1 MIERVKGLIEKKGS
15 NSVILVVNG
24 IGLEINMS
32 INALESLP
40 PVGKEIQVLTFLNV
54 REDLLELYGF
64 VNRLERKTFLLL
76 ISISGIGPKLA
87 LTILSGISTDNLKN
101 SIIAGDVPSLT
112 RIPGVGSKTAKRI
125 IIELKEKFITIDRDQ
140 LGIAEEKQIITVNA
154 ENENHSQARFAS
166 LDKNII
172 EPLEKQW
179 GFIEVEK
186 VGRNISEAVEGY
198 LERNHQQKRF
208 KGFDWEFKLIQDDA
222 ANAWC
227 MPGGKICFYTGILEY
242 TKDENGLAVV
252 MGHEIAHA
260 IARHGNERMSK
271 AIAAQMGGVALSVA
285 LMNQST
291 QTQELFKEAYGISS
305 GLSGLA
311 FSRRNELES
320 DKLGLVFMHLAGYD
334 ATKAP
339 DFWVRMTQNKQ
350 QIPAFLSTHP
360 SGDKRIEEIRSFLAS
375 EKFQKYTSK

>member
-1 MIERVKGLIEKKGS
+1 MKRFAIFITGCLLFGCTKVPVSGRRQLNLLPESDLIEMS
-15 NSVILVVNG
+15 SSQYTQILDQSIVIENTP
-24 IGLEINMS
+24 
-32 INALESLP
+32 ES
-40 PVGKEIQVLTFLNV
+40 
-54 REDLLELYGF
+54 EL
-64 VNRLERKTFLLL
+64 
-76 ISISGIGPKLA
+76 
-87 LTILSGISTDNLKN
+87 
-101 SIIAGDVPSLT
+101 
-112 RIPGVGSKTAKRI
+112 
-125 IIELKEKFITIDRDQ
+125 
-140 LGIAEEKQIITVNA
+140 
-154 ENENHSQARFAS
+154 
-166 LDKNII
+166 
-172 EPLEKQW
+172 
-179 GFIEVEK
+179 VEK

>member
-1 MIERVKGLIEKKGS
+1 MKRFSIFITGCLLFGCTKVPVSGRRQLNLLSESDLIEMS
-15 NSVILVVNG
+15 SSQYTQILDQSIVIENTP
-24 IGLEINMS
+24 
-32 INALESLP
+32 ES
-40 PVGKEIQVLTFLNV
+40 
-54 REDLLELYGF
+54 EL
-64 VNRLERKTFLLL
+64 
-76 ISISGIGPKLA
+76 
-87 LTILSGISTDNLKN
+87 
-101 SIIAGDVPSLT
+101 
-112 RIPGVGSKTAKRI
+112 
-125 IIELKEKFITIDRDQ
+125 
-140 LGIAEEKQIITVNA
+140 
-154 ENENHSQARFAS
+154 
-166 LDKNII
+166 
-172 EPLEKQW
+172 
-179 GFIEVEK
+179 VEK

-208 KGFDWEFKLIQDDA
+208 KGFDWEFNLIQDDA